1 MITPPS
7 LIPAVPPKPLRRK
20 RTWLGWILR
29 GFGWIVVGVVLV
41 GLLLKQ
47 GPQWWPFRRPLQK
60 PAENIAP
67 VPPTTEGAAG
77 KFSPEMVD
85 RLARSTVLIQ
95 TEGAAGVQPIGTGMA
110 VSPFGLVATCLHVSK
125 NAMQGSVR
133 FRDGAVYEIA
143 GYAAVSAAH
152 DLALL
157 QLKAWPSDLKPVTWA
172 ETPPEPLAELLALGH
187 PRGVEFAPFDGKV
200 SLVLRTSQLPAGTQQ
215 FVRDL
220 TQTDF
225 DHEWI
230 QHTARLSDGNSGGPL
245 ADAQG
250 HVVGM
255 NAWVDRATGFS
266 YALPAAAILEL
277 LSRTSDEVT
286 PLDKHATAQAR
297 LAANVAGASA
307 ERLKQLALQLRQQ
320 QWKARDRADYR
331 LWQRLAWSLTLANES
346 EQLGGRSLPEEQL
359 TKLQRVADPIAAEL
373 RAARWDDIGQI
384 TLLNEFAVEE
394 IDRPLVGVAFFGSV
408 ERLVEDAAGNRA
420 AIVRVA
426 GFDRRTIVP
435 LSGAFDATKPSDQA
449 LFLGVNDHG
458 RDYRYGE
465 NPLQPIIAPRIL
477 APVIITMRRK

>member
-1 MITPPS
+1 MKNAPTAAALSQPP
-7 LIPAVPPKPLRRK
+7 RRK
-20 RTWLGWILR
+20 RTWLGWLLR
-29 GFGWIVVGVVLV
+29 GSGWILLGVVLV
-41 GLLLKQ
+41 GVGLSQ
-47 GPQWWPFRRPLQK
+47 WPQLWRARRIVQK
-60 PAENIAP
+60 PAENLAP
-67 VPPTTEGAAG
+67 APPAPEGTPP
-77 KFSPEMVD
+77 KFSAALVE

-95 TEGAAGVQPIGTGMA
+95 TEGAAGVQPIGTGMV

-125 NAMQGSVR
+125 NAVQGSVR

-143 GYAAVSAAH
+143 GYAAVAPAY

-172 ETPPEPLAELLALGH
+172 DAPPEPLAELLALGH

-200 SLVLRTSQLPAGTQQ
+200 SLVLRTSQLPAGAQR

-245 ADAQG
+245 ADASG
-250 HVVGM
+250 NVVGM
-255 NAWVDRATGFS
+255 NTWVDRATGFS
-266 YALPAAAILEL
+266 YALPASAVREL
-277 LSRTSDEVT
+277 LARSSEDVA
-286 PLDKHATAQAR
+286 PLDKHATPEAR

-331 LWQRLAWSLTLANES
+331 LWQRLAWSLTLANAS
-346 EQLGGRSLPEEQL
+346 EPLGGRSLPEEQL
-359 TKLQRVADPIAAEL
+359 TKLQRAADPIAAEL

-394 IDRPLVGVAFFGSV
+394 IDRPLVGLAFFGSV
-408 ERLVEDAAGNRA
+408 ERLVEDADSNRA

-426 GFDRRTIVP
+426 GFERRTIVP
-435 LSGAFDATKPSDQA
+435 LSGALDATQPGDQA

-458 RDYRYGE
+458 RDYRYGD

-477 APVIITMRRK
+477 APVVITLGRK